1 MKYKNNFINMRYSKQ
16 IAAKVNVRIPKEVRE
31 ALLELGWNEFGIYE
45 AVLEAILEAEKEKK

>member
-1 MKYKNNFINMRYSKQ
+1 MRYSKQ